1 MASEHEANE
10 KAMLAMSLRRRNRTI
25 SQIAL
30 ICIAKSAM
38 SILAMSILLLAH
50 LGAQVAL
57 QQGLILRVGRRKY
70 GRLFPQMGWQYIH
83 DQAR

>member
-1 MASEHEANE
+1 MASEHEVNE

-38 SILAMSILLLAH
+38 SILLLAH

-70 GRLFPQMGWQYIH
+70 SKLFPQMGWQYIH